1 MDRPRPEYDALGVP
15 VSTFLM
21 YPRLNVVTGYND
33 NLFAQET
40 GAVGSGFVQF
50 QPSVAFRSQWSQHE
64 LDLTTHA
71 SINRFFDHDSEST
84 DDYGA
89 QLFGRLDVLA
99 STKINGGVS
108 YDLET
113 EPREAET
120 ATRDTLNPVQFG
132 LWTAQL
138 SAARQFNRLQVSLS
152 GTWDSYNYLDG
163 VLNTNPS
170 IIVDEHFRNVQ
181 DTGETLRAD
190 YALSPD
196 TAIFVSG
203 NLNQHNY
210 SVQPPLV
217 PNDFNSHGYEVLGGV
232 NFQVTSLMTG
242 EVGMGYFQQD
252 FPHVANQDLGGFA
265 LHGTLQWF
273 PTELTTVTL
282 KVNRLVQDSAIQ
294 FSSGYV
300 DTGGLFEVDHE
311 LRYNV
316 ILSGLFSYNNDSYQG
331 LDRTDERWTAG
342 IGAKY
347 LFTREVGVGLNFN
360 HDSQV
365 SSGAN
370 RFINFD
376 INRVMLNLVLQK

>member
-1 MDRPRPEYDALGVP
+1 
-15 VSTFLM
+15 
-21 YPRLNVVTGYND
+21 
-33 NLFAQET
+33 
-40 GAVGSGFVQF
+40 
-50 QPSVAFRSQWSQHE
+50 
-64 LDLTTHA
+64 
-71 SINRFFDHDSEST
+71 
-84 DDYGA
+84 
-89 QLFGRLDVLA
+89 
-99 STKINGGVS
+99 
-108 YDLET
+108 
-113 EPREAET
+113 
-120 ATRDTLNPVQFG
+120 
-132 LWTAQL
+132 
-138 SAARQFNRLQVSLS
+138 
-152 GTWDSYNYLDG
+152 
-163 VLNTNPS
+163 
-170 IIVDEHFRNVQ
+170 
-181 DTGETLRAD
+181 
-190 YALSPD
+190 
-196 TAIFVSG
+196 
-203 NLNQHNY
+203 
-210 SVQPPLV
+210 
-217 PNDFNSHGYEVLGGV
+217 
-232 NFQVTSLMTG
+232 MTG